1 MAQYD
6 LQWKRYRRLCI
17 WFVAIFCSFGPVT
30 IGGAVISQK
39 LFHTD
44 APFPYVA
51 GFLMLLWAVLL
62 PHMCARLSSMWQMLH
77 RRMVVRKLVLHH
89 PLSSLWAA
97 ARPKGH
103 ICICIP
109 LIIERKLVCRASF
122 RKPDFSGLT

>member
-17 WFVAIFCSFGPVT
+17 WFVAIFCSFVPVT

-51 GFLMLLWAVLL
+51 GFLMLLWAVSFFRICAFACPRCGKCFIGEWWYGNWYFITRCRHCGL
-62 PHMCARLSSMWQMLH
+62 PRD
-77 RRMVVRKLVLHH
+77 
-89 PLSSLWAA
+89 
-97 ARPKGH
+97 PKA
-103 ICICIP
+103 I
-109 LIIERKLVCRASF
+109 
-122 RKPDFSGLT
+122 